1 MTNYRKK
8 LIEVALPLEAINVAG
23 QREQSIRS
31 GHPSAIPWW
40 SRKPLS
46 VARAVLFASLVDD
59 PSAHPDDFPD
69 EDSQEDERRRLFGII
84 EELIKWENTQNSSV
98 IAEAQT
104 EIGRHNHALPII
116 VDPFAGGGSIP
127 LSAQLLGL
135 DVEASDLNPVAVL
148 INKALL
154 ELPPKFEGHHPI
166 GPTKDQILTTDW
178 PGASGLAEDVNRYS
192 RWLDQQARDLIGHNY
207 PTVAIPSSEGGGRAT
222 VIAWI
227 WANTVICT
235 NPACGAIMPLLTTFA
250 LSRRKDQQAWLEP
263 LLTDSTGVVKFRIR
277 RGPGCPQ
284 GGTVTRSNATCLTC
298 GTVVPL
304 KEVRATAQEKGLGSQ
319 LLCTVAEGDRRRLY
333 IEADDEQTKA
343 SKVDISL
350 PILGTSLPWPP
361 ALGIRVQGYG
371 IMTHDQLFTARQLQ
385 TLVTFTDLLDKV
397 FEKVITDGGDDDY
410 ANAIV
415 TYLSLVIIRMANRGS
430 RHGFYN
436 PASDMIEQAF
446 TRPALQMIWA
456 YAEANPFSNKTGNFQ
471 GQVRYLAGALS
482 KVPASGNAQIR
493 LLDARTALAPARISY
508 MVCTDPPYYDNIPYA
523 DLSDFFYVWLRRCL
537 KNIYPDLFNT
547 ILVPKS
553 HELIAE
559 PARHQGSRDAAD
571 RFFEDGLRQS
581 FESILTCQDDKYPF
595 TIFYAFKQAENE
607 PKGDNDKRA
616 RASTGWATML
626 QGMLNAGATI
636 TGTWPVRTERPG
648 RPREHKSAALAS
660 SIVLVCRHRPAD
672 APLTTRRD
680 FISALRAELP
690 DALRRLQ
697 QGNIAPV
704 DLAQASIGPGMA
716 VFSRYSKVIEADGTT
731 MPVRAAL
738 AVINQVLDEVLASQ
752 EADFDGDTRW
762 AVAWFEQ
769 HGLNEGSA
777 GMAETLSKAKNTSIG
792 GLVQAGILEQ
802 RGNKCRLLN
811 RGELDEDWTPGG
823 DERITVWEVVQHLI
837 RTLDTEGEAAAGALL
852 ASVGGLGEPAREL
865 AYRLYATCEKKG
877 WSEEAL
883 AYNGLVVAWPEL
895 VKSAGRLQTAGAD
908 ARLFD

>member
-1 MTNYRKK
+1 MTSRVANYRKK
-8 LIEVALPLEAINVAG
+8 LIEVALPLDAINLAG

-31 GHPSAIPWW
+31 GHPSAYPWW

-46 VARAVLFASLVDD
+46 VTRAVLFASLVDD
-59 PSAHPDDFPD
+59 PSTHPGRFPD
-69 EDSQEDERRRLFGII
+69 EASQEKERRHLFGII
-84 EELIKWENTQNSSV
+84 EKLIKWENTQNSDV
-98 IAEAQT
+98 IEEAQQQ
-104 EIGRHNHALPII
+104 IKDHQLPII

-154 ELPPKFEGHHPI
+154 ELPPKFSGRYPI
-166 GPTKDQILTTDW
+166 GPTEDQRLPTDW
-178 PGASGLAEDVNRYS
+178 PGASGLAEDVRRYS
-192 RWLDQQARDLIGHNY
+192 RWMDYQARERIGHNY
-207 PTVAIPSSEGGGRAT
+207 PTVAIPSDEGSGRAT

-227 WANTVICT
+227 WARTITCT
-235 NPACGAIMPLLTTFA
+235 NPACGATMPLLASFM
-250 LSRRKDQQAWLEP
+250 LSRRKSPHVWLEP
-263 LLTDSTGVVKFRIR
+263 DPDRSEGVVKFIVR
-277 RGPGCPQ
+277 RGPGCPK
-284 GGTVTRSNATCLTC
+284 GGTVTRSNATCLMC
-298 GTVVPL
+298 GATAPL
-304 KEVRATAQEKGLGSQ
+304 KDIRASAKLNGLGSQ
-319 LLCTVAEGDRRRLY
+319 LLCTVAEGDSRRRIY
-333 IEADDEQTKA
+333 INADEEQTR
-343 SKVDISL
+343 SSLVDISL
-350 PILGTSLPWPP
+350 PILGTSLPHPP

-371 IMTHDQLFTARQLQ
+371 LTTHDQLFTARQLQ
-385 TLVTFTDLLDKV
+385 TLVTFTDLVDEARAKV
-397 FEKVITDGGDDDY
+397 LIDGGDDDY
-410 ANAIV
+410 ADAIS

-430 RHGFYN
+430 RHSFYN
-436 PASDMIEQAF
+436 PSSDMIEQVF

-456 YAEANPFSNKTGNFQ
+456 YAEANPFSNSTGNFL
-471 GQVRYLAGALS
+471 GQIKYLTEALS
-482 KVPASGNAQIR
+482 KVPAQGRASIR
-493 LLDARTALAPARISY
+493 QLDARNAHYPSGSY

-537 KNIYPDLFNT
+537 KNIYPDLFST

-553 HELIAE
+553 HDLIAE
-559 PARHQGSRDAAD
+559 PARHDGNSKAAD
-571 RFFEDGLRQS
+571 NFFEEGLRQS
-581 FESILTCQDDKYPF
+581 FKGILAVQNDEYPF

-607 PKGDNDKRA
+607 RRGQDLEG

-626 QGMLNAGATI
+626 QGMLDAGATI

-648 RPREHKSAALAS
+648 RPREHGSAALAS
-660 SIVLVCRHRPAD
+660 SIVLVCRRRSAD

-680 FISALRAELP
+680 FLAALRAELP

-716 VFSRYSKVIEADGTT
+716 VFSRYSKVIEADGTA

-769 HGLNEGSA
+769 HGLDEGSA
-777 GMAETLSKAKNTSIG
+777 GVAETLSKAKNTSIS

-802 RGNKCRLLN
+802 RSNKCRLLN
-811 RGELDEDWTPGG
+811 RGELDEGWTPGG
-823 DERITVWEVVQHLI
+823 DDRITVWEVVQHLI
-837 RTLDTEGEAAAGALL
+837 RTLEAEGEAAAGALL

-865 AYRLYATCEKKG
+865 AYRLYSTCEKKG

-895 VKSAGRLQTAGAD
+895 VKRAAQGAGD
-908 ARLFD
+908 AVRLF